1 MKAKSLPSLTP
12 FRLDSANQTLW
23 RGSQAIPLT
32 PKAFTVLHYLM
43 ARPGQL
49 VTKEELLN
57 AAWPGIYVSDAALKV
72 CIRRLRQ
79 ALGDLSHPPQYI
91 ETMHWRG
98 YRFIGKIDL
107 SDPSLPAD
115 RGQNPEGRG
124 QKQSSVQSLGSRVQ
138 EQDSEPAPN
147 PQPLVPT
154 LVGREAEL
162 AQLHGWLEKAL
173 RGERQVVF
181 VTGESGIGKTTVVEA
196 FLARAETQV
205 NIWTARGRCVAHYGT
220 GEAYLPVLEALERL
234 CRTPGHER
242 FAALLSRHAPMWMAQ
257 MPALL
262 NPAERKRLRR
272 ELQGATRA

>member
-1 MKAKSLPSLTP
+1 MKAKSLPSPLP

-23 RGSQAIPLT
+23 RGSQTIPLT
-32 PKAFTVLHYLM
+32 PKAFTVLRYLM

-98 YRFIGKIDL
+98 YRFIGKIAL
-107 SDPSLPAD
+107 
-115 RGQNPEGRG
+115 
-124 QKQSSVQSLGSRVQ
+124 
-138 EQDSEPAPN
+138 SEPSPN

-181 VTGESGIGKTTVVEA
+181 VTGEAGIGKTTVVEA